1 MQVDLS
7 STFEATRNGE
17 RAREIIRSCVHC
29 GFCNATCPTYQ
40 LLGDELDGPRG
51 RIYQIKALL
60 EGEPPGINIQ
70 KHLDRCLTC
79 RACETLCPSGVQY
92 GELLDIGRGLVEQE
106 VPRPLS
112 QKVFRHLLR
121 LFLPYPARL
130 RPLFSLARLLGP
142 FLPAS
147 LAKHLNPE
155 PPHHAWPGSRH
166 PRRMLVLEGCVQ
178 EVVAAH
184 INVATARVFDR
195 LGISLIRISEAG
207 CCGALNYHLGAH
219 LEGLEFMRRNI
230 DAWWPE
236 VEKGIEAIIVTA
248 SGCGVTV
255 KEYGRLLADDPR
267 YAARAARIS
276 ALARDPAEILAAED
290 LRRLRV
296 ETDLRVAFQSPC
308 TLQHGQGLSGVVEA
322 LLQQLGFQLVPVT
335 DAHLCCGS
343 AGSYSIL
350 QPQLARQL
358 RANKIAALEGGGAE
372 IIASANIGCML
383 HLAQATQ
390 RPVRHWIEL
399 LDSQGSGA
407 GRVKT

>member
-7 STFEATRNGE
+7 PSLEAGLAGK

-29 GFCNATCPTYQ
+29 GFCNATCPTYL

-60 EGEPPGINIQ
+60 EGERPSRNVQ

-79 RACETLCPSGVQY
+79 RACETTCPSGVEY
-92 GELLDIGRGLVEQE
+92 GELLDIGRGLIEAE

-112 QKVFRHLLR
+112 QRAFRHLLR
-121 LFLPYPARL
+121 LCLPYPARL
-130 RPLFSLARLLGP
+130 RPLFHLVRLLGP
-142 FLPAS
+142 LLPSSLTKHLEPVPPRDAWPAS
-147 LAKHLNPE
+147 
-155 PPHHAWPGSRH
+155 RH
-166 PRRMLVLEGCVQ
+166 SRRMLVLEGCVQ

-195 LGISLIRISEAG
+195 LGISLIRIPEAG
-207 CCGALNYHLGAH
+207 CCGALSYHLGAH
-219 LEGLEFMRRNI
+219 REGLEFMRRNI

-236 VEKGIEAIIVTA
+236 IEKGIEAIIVTA

-255 KEYGRLLADDPR
+255 KDYGRLLADDPR
-267 YAARAARIS
+267 YAGRAARIS

-290 LRRLRV
+290 LGPLRV
-296 ETDLRVAFQSPC
+296 KTDLRVAFQSPC
-308 TLQHGQGLSGVVEA
+308 SLQHGQRLSGVVET
-322 LLQQLGFQLVPVT
+322 LLRQLGFQLVPVS

-343 AGSYSIL
+343 AGTYSIL
-350 QPQLARQL
+350 QPRVAGEL
-358 RANKIAALEGGGAE
+358 RANKIAALEQGEAD

-383 HLAQATQ
+383 HLAAATK
-390 RPVRHWIEL
+390 RPLRHWIEL
-399 LDSQGSGA
+399 LDVQGRRA